1 MAEKEVRKPSKGITD
16 VLANN
21 LRRFRHDRHLSQE
34 KLAELC
40 GLHRTY
46 VGSVERGERNVTLST
61 LEIFAT
67 VLEIGVP
74 ELLTTMKSTEKL
86 SAGKANEQ

>member
-61 LEIFAT
+61 LETFAT